1 MRRTS
6 VGSIFLGLLAF
17 GLPLAAAEPSAPRPP
32 KDVRATCTYNSSLR
46 IPLFGE
52 THAHTAYSFDAY
64 SFAVNNPP
72 SEAYEYAKGRPIQ
85 ITDAMGAPTRCAQLA
100 RPLDWAAITDHSE
113 FLGEMTMCLD
123 PASSWYQH
131 PDCVAY
137 RNDPATTAEGWG
149 EGLTVEPPRP
159 PAFCNGGD
167 PNQIC
172 RAQSATLWND
182 IRAAAE
188 AAYDRTSACTFT
200 SFVGYEWTSMP
211 GYNNRHR
218 NVIFRNEN
226 VPQTPLSVF
235 DTGND
240 ESWLWTRLSADCLAS
255 QGCEALTI
263 PHNGNLSDGMLYT
276 LPPGANAAYAV
287 QRSTWEPLSEI
298 HQGKGNSECRT
309 GVGTTDPEC
318 GFEQLVYHNLD
329 FVDFGGPART
339 TVPDAKPYAPNA
351 FLRNA
356 LKDGL
361 SAEKNLGANPFK
373 FGFAG
378 GTDTHSALPGGT
390 DEGNFQGLHGSST
403 ASPEGLLSQ
412 VEFNPGALTVVW
424 ATENSR
430 DALFDGLKRRE
441 TYATSGT
448 RPTVSFF
455 GGWTLPATLCSSGSF
470 RAQGDANGKP
480 MGSDLPARPTNVPYP
495 QFAVQALKDPG
506 STAPSPLPAG
516 NCAVYKPGAKLQ
528 RIEIVKGWLDANGNQ
543 HEKVVTVAGSPT
555 LDPAATVD
563 PDTCAP
569 VGPGADSLCT
579 VWTDTEFDPGQR
591 AFYYARVLENPTCRW
606 STYTCKE
613 AGLDP
618 FQPMACQTRLQG
630 FSKKPQ
636 ASGGPSLYDTF
647 SACCSVK
654 PGPVVAPTEIPRV
667 TQQRAWTSPIW
678 YSPPAKTSR
687 KAAKP

>member
-1 MRRTS
+1 MNKIQALVASTF
-6 VGSIFLGLLAF
+6 VLTF
-17 GLPLAAAEPSAPRPP
+17 GLPAWAAAPPVPPRPA
-32 KDVRATCTYNSSLR
+32 KRADPSCTTHNPQR

-64 SFAVNNPP
+64 AFAVNNPP
-72 SEAYEYAKGRPIQ
+72 GDAYEYAKGRPIQ
-85 ITDAMGAPTRCAQLA
+85 ITDAQGAPIRCAQLA
-100 RPLDWAAITDHSE
+100 RALDWAAVTDHSE
-113 FLGEMTMCLD
+113 FLGEMSMCLEPGSSYYHD
-123 PASSWYQH
+123 PS
-131 PDCVAY
+131 CVAY

-149 EGLTVEPPRP
+149 HGLTVEPLEPPR
-159 PAFCNGGD
+159 FCNGGD

-172 RAQSATLWND
+172 RAQSVTLWGQ
-182 IRAAAE
+182 IRAAA
-188 AAYDRTSACTFT
+188 AAAQDTTNACSFT

-218 NVIFRNEN
+218 NVIFRSAT
-226 VPQTPLSVF
+226 VPNTPLSVF

-240 ESWLWTRLSADCLAS
+240 ERRLWLLLSADCQAS
-255 QGCEALTI
+255 QDCEALTI

-276 LPPGANAAYAV
+276 LPPNADAAYAR

-309 GVGTTDPEC
+309 GVDTLDPEC

-329 FVDFGGPART
+329 FVDFGGPARQT
-339 TVPDAKPYAPNA
+339 DTKPYAPNA
-351 FLRNA
+351 FVRNV

-361 SAEKNLGANPFK
+361 SAEQSLGANPFK

-390 DEGNFQGLHGSST
+390 DEGNFLGLHGSQT

-412 VEFNPGALTVVW
+412 VGFNPGALTVVW

-430 DALFDGLKRRE
+430 NAIFEGLKRRE

-455 GGWTLPATLCSSGSF
+455 GGWDLPATMCDGGNF
-470 RAQGDANGKP
+470 RADGDAHGRP
-480 MGSDLPARPTNVPYP
+480 MGSDLPARPANASFP
-495 QFAVQALKDPG
+495 QFAVLALKDPG
-506 STAPSPLPAG
+506 STPPATLPPG
-516 NCAVYKPGAKLQ
+516 NCAVYKPGAQLQ
-528 RIEIVKGWLDANGNQ
+528 RIEIVKGWLDAAGVQ
-543 HEKVVTVAGSPT
+543 HEKVVTVAGSETVNPQ
-555 LDPAATVD
+555 ATVD
-563 PDTCAP
+563 PATCAP
-569 VGPGADSLCT
+569 VGPGESRLCT
-579 VWTDTEFDPGQR
+579 VWTDKEFDPSQR

-613 AGLDP
+613 SGLDP
-618 FQPMACQTRLQG
+618 FDPAACNARLQK
-630 FSKKPQ
+630 FSKQPR
-636 ASGGPSLYDTF
+636 AGGAPSLYDTF
-647 SACCSVK
+647 QACCTMK

-667 TQQRAWTSPIW
+667 TQQRAWTSPMW
-678 YSPPAKTSR
+678 YTPPPAKGTR
-687 KAAKP
+687 RAGKR